1 MNEDFDFVNTL
12 STVSRLQR
20 RCQVIRQIRQFF
32 DARDFCEVQTPVL
45 SADTVVDR
53 HVEPIAVCNE
63 TLPVNHH
70 GSRTYYLQTSPE
82 FAMKRLI
89 AAGVTHIYQI
99 APVFRSGDRGSQHN
113 PEFTMLEW
121 YRTGDDYQAGMNLLA
136 DLVQALGFPLPK
148 FCTYQELFGK
158 QFGVNPHAAVN
169 AQLQAC
175 AEKYGIVYPDSY
187 RSEFPAESAA
197 DAWLDLLFSEIIQPQ
212 LDGIIVYD
220 YPVSQAQLAKTRH
233 QDFGEVS
240 ERFELYLNGIEI
252 ANGYHELC
260 DADELQRRFDRN
272 NKQRLADGKTALPEN
287 SWLLEAMNAGLPPC
301 SGTALGI
308 ERLLMVL
315 FGAKDISEV
324 MPFTI
329 ETA

>member
-1 MNEDFDFVNTL
+1 L
-12 STVSRLQR
+12 STIPCLQR

-53 HVEPIAVCNE
+53 YIEPIAVTE
-63 TLPVNHH
+63 AALPVNHH

-89 AAGVTHIYQI
+89 AAGMTNIYQI
-99 APVFRSGDRGSQHN
+99 APVFRSGDCGSQHN

-136 DLVQALGFPLPK
+136 DLMQALGFPLPK
-148 FCTYQELFGK
+148 FCTYQELFEQ
-158 QFGVNPHAAVN
+158 QFTVNPHTAAN
-169 AQLQAC
+169 TQLQTC
-175 AEKYGIVYPDSY
+175 AEKYGIAYPDSY
-187 RSEFPAESAA
+187 RSDFPAESAA
-197 DAWLDLLFSEIIQPQ
+197 DAWLDLLFSERIQPT
-212 LDGIIVYD
+212 LENVIVFD
-220 YPVSQAQLAKTRH
+220 YPVSQSQLAGTRR

-260 DADELQRRFDRN
+260 DADELQHRFDRN
-272 NKQRLADGKTALPEN
+272 NKQRLAGGKTALPEN
-287 SWLLEAMNAGLPPC
+287 SRLLESMNAGLPPC

-315 FGAKDISEV
+315 FGAKNIGEV

-329 ETA
+329 DTA